1 MALTKALCLFTR
13 LEGFFMSDP
22 FIFQSND
29 SPLLISIPHVGR
41 EVPPELFEKTTPAGR
56 ELADTD
62 WHLDQLYDFARSLNA
77 SVLMA
82 RYSRYVVDLNRPPND
97 ETLYPGQTKTGLFPQ
112 LTFRGEPVF
121 SHDGEPDEA
130 ERERRLSTYW
140 HPYHRK
146 IGEEIARIKARH
158 GKVLVWE
165 AHSIAS
171 QLPRLFP
178 GKLSDLNV
186 GTNGGLSAAPE
197 LLEAVKSS
205 LKDCPY
211 TWVLNDRFK
220 GGYITRHFGAP
231 ANGVHTIQL
240 EMCHS
245 TYMNE
250 DHPFEYRP
258 DLANQVKPVV
268 AGMVSAAL
276 DALKKL

>member
-1 MALTKALCLFTR
+1 
-13 LEGFFMSDP
+13 MSDP
-22 FIFQSND
+22 FIFQAND

-41 EVPPELFEKTTPAGR
+41 EVPPELLSQMTPAGR

-62 WHLDQLYDFARSLNA
+62 WHLDELYDFARSLNA

-112 LTFRGEPVF
+112 LTFRGEPIF
-121 SHDGEPDEA
+121 SQESEPDEA
-130 ERERRLSTYW
+130 ERARRLENYW
-140 HPYHRK
+140 QPYHRK
-146 IGEEIARIKARH
+146 LEEEIARLKARH

-171 QLPRLFP
+171 HLPRLFP

-197 LLEAVKSS
+197 LLDAVKSS

-220 GGYITRHFGAP
+220 GGYITRQFGAP

-250 DHPFEYRP
+250 DHPYEYRP
-258 DLANQVKPVV
+258 ALANQVKPVV

-276 DALKKL
+276 EALKKL